1 LTINVESF
9 EQDGG
14 GKVLLSGL
22 RENVSR
28 CRSSR
33 FMRVKDASVTSH
45 GEDPGM
51 DRGNGARSTE
61 TVGRWQRYE
70 RKAMPRGEEMK
81 GSYR

>member
-1 LTINVESF
+1 
-9 EQDGG
+9 
-14 GKVLLSGL
+14 
-22 RENVSR
+22 
-28 CRSSR
+28 
-33 FMRVKDASVTSH
+33 MRVKDASVTSH